1 MIGLGLTW
9 LVDLI
14 RERSG
19 VRTRRAF
26 LAVPVIAGLVI
37 AGSAAF
43 TYPEVN
49 HRGRTVV
56 SAYVDDILRTLPP
69 NAVLLAAGD
78 ETVLPVLHGLVVDQ
92 KRPDVRLIITPLL
105 AADWYT
111 DNLRHN
117 YPDLVIEHQRYVEP
131 EAQVVDLVSANPDRT
146 FYQIGGLGI
155 NNAQDLSLEGHY
167 YFVQE
172 GLLNRVAPYAENI
185 TVPQVEANLERLYAE
200 YSVPSP
206 EEIRSDRT
214 SFEPRILANY
224 AAPFGYLGHLYAE
237 GGRPQEARAHFE
249 RALQIDPHN
258 EYAQEQLAGLP

>member
-1 MIGLGLTW
+1 
-9 LVDLI
+9 
-14 RERSG
+14 
-19 VRTRRAF
+19 
-26 LAVPVIAGLVI
+26 VIAGLVI

-131 EAQVVDLVSANPDRT
+131 EAQVVDLVSASIRRRSSVNGSS
-146 FYQIGGLGI
+146 GGCG
-155 NNAQDLSLEGHY
+155 
-167 YFVQE
+167 VC
-172 GLLNRVAPYAENI
+172 
-185 TVPQVEANLERLYAE
+185 
-200 YSVPSP
+200 
-206 EEIRSDRT
+206 
-214 SFEPRILANY
+214 LA
-224 AAPFGYLGHLYAE
+224 
-237 GGRPQEARAHFE
+237 
-249 RALQIDPHN
+249 
-258 EYAQEQLAGLP
+258 